1 MLHLTA
7 RKLCLLF
14 LCLYAANCWCQ
25 VSITN
30 QTSFHPAT
38 YGSEFGFRENT
49 ASPDSGGLI
58 TFFVHNDNASQPDS
72 LAEVKVS
79 WNGVY
84 ATPYQ
89 WWWPR
94 VMAPDGWCAVQLK
107 GLTRPFTEGDTVL
120 IEIATTGGH
129 VASQVYV
136 NKSYKVRLANL
147 IPSQDR
153 SYMYLYIR
161 NADSLSWS
169 PSTFRLNGRQY
180 TVGGVGNNLTVTAL
194 NNWQPIPAGLMAIYK
209 IQFAAP
215 LPELTPLLI
224 SVTGTASNGNM
235 QTLSS
240 FQRLVNAEFT
250 TGTWNSSLFNSN
262 KEEGRKLLRRLPVN
276 SVFGPGNFT
285 LIDSAYSEYKMSVV
299 YEPSFDSAGEFS
311 YATGLQNVLQRQDE
325 QAMHYWNVDDEP
337 DLNGKD
343 VNQEILKNA
352 AYWIG
357 DTTTPSFVNLCV
369 QKKYQRYGFF
379 SDVVSM
385 DHYSDDGPPNV
396 IPFPWWYT
404 VSGSVREA
412 LEYTD
417 QLKFNTEPKRMVTW
431 CQLAA
436 NTWGTDHQAEDFII
450 NFQFWAHIAGGAK
463 GIYYF
468 VATPDTKEDYP
479 MQWAEAIHSTQQL
492 NTIKNL
498 CLYGEPQNN
507 VRRSDSAI
515 IARALVSED
524 ALVIVV
530 LNNSI
535 QYTPVNVFSHDWLP
549 SISPVTYT
557 IDIDVP
563 AWIPIEQMYEATTN
577 GKNSSVSITHLGGR
591 SYRISSTINS
601 YSQTFV
607 IGKNDQTAPLQPTG
621 LIWADV
627 VSPNNLTLSWKEP
640 FDNFGV
646 KGYYIK
652 SGNSIIDSTRSP
664 IWETT
669 GRFSACSLSDVAV
682 SAYDDNGNQSPVAT
696 IAMPVISSTGT
707 PVIYTQPGND
717 TVSSG
722 MEAIFT
728 VADSGATPV
737 NYQWQA
743 DSGSGIWFNLTNS
756 AVYSGVYT
764 NALHVNTNP
773 ALNGYKFRCV
783 VSPGCQQGINSGYA
797 VLTVTQP
804 LGIHT
809 LSGPYFTIQPNP
821 ATDRCTI
828 VCSETTTGYSYNI
841 FDLSG
846 RLVIANSI
854 TDQFTNVDISTL
866 EPGVYMIVFNNH
878 TGKLQSS
885 KIIKL

>member
-7 RKLCLLF
+7 QKLCLLF

-30 QTSFHPAT
+30 ETSYHPAT
-38 YGSEFGFRENT
+38 FGTEFGFRET
-49 ASPDSGGLI
+49 TSSPDNGGLI
-58 TFFVHNDNASQPDS
+58 TFFVHNDNVSQPDS

-84 ATPYQ
+84 ASAYQ

-94 VMAPDGWCAVQLK
+94 VIAPDGWCAVQLK
-107 GLTRPFTEGDTVL
+107 GLTTPFSNRDTVL
-120 IEIATTGGH
+120 LEITTTGGH
-129 VASQVYV
+129 TASQVYV
-136 NKSYKVRLANL
+136 NKSYKVHLANL

-153 SYMYLYIR
+153 SYLYVYIR
-161 NADSLSWS
+161 NDDTISWS
-169 PSTFRLNGRQY
+169 PSAFRLNGMQH
-180 TVGGVGNNLTVTAL
+180 TVGASGNTLTVTAL
-194 NNWQPIPAGLMAIYK
+194 NNWQPVPASSVAIYK
-209 IQFAAP
+209 IQFTAP

-224 SVTGTASNGNM
+224 SVTGNTGSGST

-262 KEEGRKLLRRLPVN
+262 KEEGRKLLRQLPVN

-311 YATGLQNVLQRQDE
+311 YNTGLQNVLQRQHE
-325 QAMHYWNVDDEP
+325 QALHYWNVDDEP
-337 DLNGKD
+337 DLNGKY
-343 VNQEILKNA
+343 VNEEILKNA
-352 AYWIG
+352 AYWMG

-404 VSGSVREA
+404 NSGSVREA

-417 QLKFNTEPKRMVTW
+417 QLKYNTEPKRMVTW

-468 VATPDTKEDYP
+468 VATPETKEDYP
-479 MQWAEAIHSTQQL
+479 TQWAEAIHSTQQL

-507 VRRSDSAI
+507 VLRSDSAI
-515 IARALVSED
+515 ITRALVGED

-549 SISPVTYT
+549 DISPVAYT
-557 IDIDVP
+557 IDIEVP
-563 AWIPIEQMYEATTN
+563 AWIAIDQIYEATTT
-577 GKNSSVSITHLGGR
+577 GKNTSVSITHLGGH
-591 SYRISSTINS
+591 SYRLSSTINS
-601 YSQTFV
+601 FSQTFV
-607 IGKNDQTAPLQPTG
+607 IGKNDAIAPQQPSG

-640 FDNFGV
+640 FDNFGI

-652 SGNSIIDSTRSP
+652 NGNTVIDSTRSP
-664 IWETT
+664 LWETA
-669 GRFSACSLSDVAV
+669 GRFTACNLSTIAV
-682 SAYDDNGNQSPVAT
+682 SAYDDSGNESPAAT
-696 IAMPVISSTGT
+696 IAMPVINANGIPSIYQQ
-707 PVIYTQPGND
+707 PVND
-717 TVSSG
+717 TATAG
-722 MEAIFT
+722 TEAIFAI
-728 VADSGATPV
+728 ADSGAIPV

-743 DSGSGIWFNLTNS
+743 DPGQGNWFNLDNS
-756 AVYSGVYT
+756 STYTGVYT
-764 NALHVNTNP
+764 NTLHVNPPVT
-773 ALNGYKFRCV
+773 LNGYKFRCV
-783 VSPGCQQGINSGYA
+783 VSPGCQQGISSDYA
-797 VLTVTQP
+797 MLTVTQP
-804 LGIHT
+804 LGIYNPEDIHF
-809 LSGPYFTIQPNP
+809 SIQPNP

-828 VCSETTTGYSYNI
+828 VCSEITTNCSYSV

-846 RLVIANSI
+846 RSIMNNSV
-854 TDQFTNVDISTL
+854 TSQFTNIDISAL
-866 EPGVYMIVFNNH
+866 EPGAYLIVINNH
-878 TGKLQSS
+878 KGRLQSN